1 MSSSKVASGRAKVQ
15 AVGEALEDGAGHSDH
30 AGPSC
35 DSSCDICGAGTM
47 AFPLPFTHTMRIKPD
62 KVGSECSAEGA
73 HLNLITQGHF
83 PGGIKF
89 IPSVVKFSFLNPRS
103 PKLKV
108 KVFWKSN

>member
-1 MSSSKVASGRAKVQ
+1 MDERLPVVCLSSSKVASGRAKVQ

-73 HLNLITQGHF
+73 HLNPITPGPF
-83 PGGIKF
+83 PRRYKVHTICWE
-89 IPSVVKFSFLNPRS
+89 VQFLEP
-103 PKLKV
+103 
-108 KVFWKSN
+108 